1 MYCSLM
7 VILELGRDNTRLL
20 GVAGDIAERFGT
32 DVMGVAACE
41 PLKIVYA
48 SGNLPGGIVE
58 MDDAE
63 IKQHVQDAERQFLS
77 ILGQRH
83 VRGLTWRASITDGA
97 SKFVLKQARCAD
109 LVVMNQRASDDA
121 FEQLRYASANDIVME
136 AGHPVIVLPPQVET
150 WHAKHIMIGWR
161 DTRDARR
168 AVIDAMPLL
177 KRAEQVTVLEIAGA
191 GALDEA
197 AANVED
203 LAYWLRR
210 HDVSAHGQAVPA
222 IAKNGR
228 DQLRSIADQQSV
240 DLIVAGA
247 YGHSRF
253 REWAFG
259 GVTQDLLLH
268 ATVAVLMSH

>member
-1 MYCSLM
+1 MYSTLM

-20 GVAGDIAERFGT
+20 GVAGDIAECFGT

-63 IKQHVQDAERQFLS
+63 IKLHIEEAERQFLS
-77 ILGQRH
+77 ILRQRNT
-83 VRGLTWRASITDGA
+83 RGLTWRACITDWA

-109 LVVMNQRASDDA
+109 LVLMNQLVGNDA
-121 FEQLRYASANDIVME
+121 VEQLRYASTNDIVME

-150 WHAKHIMIGWR
+150 LHAKHILVGWR
-161 DTRDARR
+161 DTREARR
-168 AVIDAMPLL
+168 AVIDAMPFL
-177 KRAEQVTVLEIAGA
+177 KRAERVTVLEMANA
-191 GALDEA
+191 GALEEA
-197 AANVED
+197 GTNVED

-210 HDVSAHGQAVPA
+210 HGVAAHGQAISV
-222 IAKNGR
+222 NGKSATE
-228 DQLRSIADQQSV
+228 QLRSIAAQQSAEM
-240 DLIVAGA
+240 IVAGA

-259 GVTQDLLLH
+259 GITQDLLRS
-268 ATVAVLMSH
+268 AIPVLMSH

>member
-1 MYCSLM
+1 MYSTLM

-20 GVAGDIAERFGT
+20 GVAGDIAECFGT

-63 IKQHVQDAERQFLS
+63 IKLHIEEAERQFLS
-77 ILGQRH
+77 ILRQRNT
-83 VRGLTWRASITDGA
+83 RGLTWRACITDWA

-109 LVVMNQRASDDA
+109 LVLMNQLVGNDA
-121 FEQLRYASANDIVME
+121 VEQLRYASTNDIVME

-150 WHAKHIMIGWR
+150 LHAKHILVGWR
-161 DTRDARR
+161 DTREARR
-168 AVIDAMPLL
+168 AVIDAMPFL
-177 KRAEQVTVLEIAGA
+177 KRAERVTVLEMANA
-191 GALDEA
+191 GALEEA
-197 AANVED
+197 GTNVED

-210 HDVSAHGQAVPA
+210 HGVAAHGQAILV
-222 IAKNGR
+222 NGKSATE
-228 DQLRSIADQQSV
+228 QLRSIAAQQSAEM
-240 DLIVAGA
+240 IVAGA

-259 GVTQDLLLH
+259 GITQDLLRS
-268 ATVAVLMSH
+268 AIPVLMSH